1 MLCKLNNSRMDFP
14 NCLDKSF
21 ITSSRWILKSPIK
34 SLCAGKKR
42 ATNIATHRDNHIY
55 GRDIGQK
62 LTVLRLFH
70 INAIDLLHQPHCI
83 LINLRPWFCSGR
95 IALKDIGRK
104 MSA

>member
-1 MLCKLNNSRMDFP
+1 MLCKLNNFRMDYP

-21 ITSSRWILKSPIK
+21 ITTSRWILKPPIK

-42 ATNIATHRDNHIY
+42 ATNIAAHRDNHIY

-70 INAIDLLHQPHCI
+70 INAIDLLHQPHRI
-83 LINLRPWFCSGR
+83 LIDLRPWFCSGR